1 VRIVLKQEKILYV
14 LENLIPPILNE
25 DTDNEVRTEY
35 QYHIDDND
43 D

>member
-1 VRIVLKQEKILYV
+1 MLYV
-14 LENLIPPILNE
+14 LENLIPLILNE
-25 DTDNEVRTEY
+25 DPINEVRNEY